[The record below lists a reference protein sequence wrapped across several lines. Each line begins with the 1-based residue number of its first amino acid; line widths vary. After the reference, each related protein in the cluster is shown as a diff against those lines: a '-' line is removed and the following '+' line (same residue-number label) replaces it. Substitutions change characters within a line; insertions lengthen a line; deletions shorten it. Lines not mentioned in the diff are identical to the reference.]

1 MLWILAGELC
11 TVVSLGPKC
20 SGLVSW
26 KMTGSRLWHLLPS
39 PRPPVFSALLR
50 PRREPLPSRCSTTPV
65 QDHLSIFSSV
75 LEPKALCIPRRP
87 MMHSLPSV
95 SFFLRHQRLSLG
107 SAKAF
112 CPARACV
119 WFAFGVR
126 QNNISMLPRDLKWLI
141 CLIFNFSLLVLLYN

>member
-1 MLWILAGELC
+1 MYRSLPGTEVFRPSLLEDDRLPTLAFAPIATATSVLSTFKTQEG
-11 TVVSLGPKC
+11 TSA
-20 SGLVSW
+20 
-26 KMTGSRLWHLLPS
+26 
-39 PRPPVFSALLR
+39 PRCL
-50 PRREPLPSRCSTTPV
+50 TTPI

-95 SFFLRHQRLSLG
+95 PFFLQHQRLSLG
-107 SAKAF
+107 SAKTF